1 MRRLLAAAACLA
13 TVAAGAWVLWPR
25 GPILVVEDSK
35 SGRVL
40 HRQRVRPGEPFTL
53 SYLHSVSK
61 TRVRGVFEV
70 APDGALVV
78 RETSYGTPGP
88 GLPEPTASDRVEIAG
103 GAIRVFDLDRH
114 LPELSFFVHPYT
126 EHAVEIR
133 GQTLA
138 LSATLPPASLVKIR
152 AR

>member
-1 MRRLLAAAACLA
+1 VRRLLAATACLA
-13 TVAAGAWVLWPR
+13 AVAAGAWLLWPR
-25 GPILVVEDSK
+25 GPILVVEDPK

-40 HRQRVRPGEPFTL
+40 LSERVRPGERFTL

-78 RETSYGTPGP
+78 RETSFGTPGP
-88 GLPEPTASDRVEIAG
+88 GLPEPTGGDRVEIAG
-103 GAIRVFDLDRH
+103 GAIRVFDLDQR

-126 EHAVEIR
+126 EHAVEIGGR
-133 GQTLA
+133 TLA
-138 LSATLPPASLVKIR
+138 LSAALPPATIVKIR
-152 AR
+152 TR

>member
-1 MRRLLAAAACLA
+1 M
-13 TVAAGAWVLWPR
+13 G
-25 GPILVVEDSK
+25 
-35 SGRVL
+35 SGER
-40 HRQRVRPGEPFTL
+40 FTL

-70 APDGALVV
+70 APGGTLIV

-88 GLPEPTASDRVEIAG
+88 GLPEPTGADRMEIAG
-103 GAIRVFDLDRH
+103 GAIRVFDLDQR

-126 EHAVEIR
+126 EHALEVGGR
-133 GQTLA
+133 TLA
-138 LSATLPPASLVKIR
+138 LSAALPPGTLVKVR

>member
-1 MRRLLAAAACLA
+1 MRRLLAAAACLVA
-13 TVAAGAWVLWPR
+13 VAAGAWLLWPC
-25 GPILVVEDSK
+25 GPVLVVEDSK
-35 SGRVL
+35 AGRVL
-40 HRQRVRPGEPFTL
+40 HRQRVGPGERFTL

-70 APDGALVV
+70 ASGGTLIV

-88 GLPEPTASDRVEIAG
+88 GLPEPTGADRVEIAG
-103 GAIRVFDLDRH
+103 GAIRVFDLDQR

-126 EHAVEIR
+126 EHALEAGGR
-133 GQTLA
+133 TLA
-138 LSATLPPASLVKIR
+138 LSAALPPGTLVKVR

>member
-13 TVAAGAWVLWPR
+13 GVAAGAWLFWPR
-25 GPILVVEDSK
+25 APVLVVEDSK

-40 HRQRVRPGEPFTL
+40 LRQRVRPGERFTL

-70 APDGALVV
+70 APDGALIV

-88 GLPEPTASDRVEIAG
+88 GLPEPTVGDRVEIAG
-103 GAIRVFDLDRH
+103 GAIRVLDLDQR
-114 LPELSFFVHPYT
+114 LPELGFFVHPYT
-126 EHAVEIR
+126 EHAVEIGGR
-133 GQTLA
+133 TLA
-138 LSATLPPASLVKIR
+138 LSATLPPATLVKIR
-152 AR
+152 TR

>member
-13 TVAAGAWVLWPR
+13 AVAAGAWLLWQG
-25 GPILVVEDSK
+25 GPELVVEEAK

-40 HRQRVRPGEPFTL
+40 LSERARPGERFTL

-70 APDGALVV
+70 APDGFLVV
-78 RETSYGTPGP
+78 RETSFGTPGP
-88 GLPEPTASDRVEIAG
+88 GLPEPTKEDRVEVAG
-103 GAIRVFDLDRH
+103 GVIRVFDLDQR

-126 EHAVEIR
+126 EHAVEIGGR
-133 GQTLA
+133 TLD
-138 LSATLPPASLVKIR
+138 LSAGLPPGTLVKIR
-152 AR
+152 IR